1 MKLIAQAEVR
11 GAGCAPELL
20 TNEGCFIAEL
30 SNIASDE
37 EVSIARA
44 RVPTGRTTRW
54 HRLHGI
60 RERYVIL
67 TGVGQV
73 ELDAELIQTVG
84 PGDVVLIPDGC
95 PQRISA
101 LGGADLSF
109 LAICSPR
116 FKWEAY
122 EDAGDLDVPAPAKR
136 RSKL

>member
-1 MKLIAQAEVR
+1 MKLISQAEVR
-11 GAGCAPELL
+11 RSGSALEAL
-20 TNEGCFIAEL
+20 TDEGCFITEL
-30 SNIASDE
+30 SNVASDE

-44 RVPTGRTTRW
+44 RVPAGRTTRW

-67 TGVGQV
+67 AGVGQV
-73 ELDAELIQTVG
+73 EVGAALNQTVG

-95 PQRISA
+95 PQRVSA
-101 LGGADLSF
+101 LGDADLSF